1 MAAREAWRKL
11 KKTVHV
17 TPEGWRLFKNKF
29 ELCMYRVED
38 RSPQEERDTLFRA
51 LPLDLKKA
59 VMEEDSR
66 RADREKRWVRFH
78 NVPHMEPDDFLED
91 ILTTSG
97 VEAQACK
104 HIANGF
110 IVQGHTDEEAKV
122 LISMTGL

>member
-1 MAAREAWRKL
+1 MVKLATPVTSDPWRS
-11 KKTVHV
+11 
-17 TPEGWRLFKNKF
+17 FKNKF
-29 ELCMYRVED
+29 ELCMHRVED

-91 ILTTSG
+91 ILTSSG
-97 VEAQACK
+97 VEA
-104 HIANGF
+104 
-110 IVQGHTDEEAKV
+110 
-122 LISMTGL
+122 